1 MGPIVPRRRA
11 NTRPAGDREPLAMPR
26 NLAEAAESEGRSAWL
41 ATLPPTILMLAERWS
56 LTVGAPFQ
64 PGGRTAWVAPVRD
77 AEGRDLV
84 LKVGWRHPEALHEA
98 AGLRVWDGRGAVRLY
113 DALDVDEDTTALLL
127 EHCRPGTTLAVRPEE
142 EQDPVVAGLLRRLW
156 GVPVPDRLF
165 RPLQAMCD
173 RWADEFEAKTASG
186 PATVD
191 AGLARE
197 GIELF
202 RSLPR
207 GADRHVL
214 LVTDLHAGN
223 VLAAEREPWL
233 VVDPKPYAG
242 DPAYD
247 SLQHILNCGRRLH
260 DDPRGLARRMAD
272 LLDLD
277 PDRLLCWLFARCVQ
291 ESADWPELAGVARRI
306 APR

>member
-1 MGPIVPRRRA
+1 
-11 NTRPAGDREPLAMPR
+11 MPR
-26 NLAEAAESEGRSAWL
+26 SLVEAAESEGRTAWL
-41 ATLPPTILMLAERWS
+41 VTLPGAIRMLAERWS
-56 LTVGAPFQ
+56 LTVDAPFQ
-64 PGGRTAWVAPVRD
+64 PGGQTAWVAPVRD
-77 AEGRDLV
+77 AGGRDLV

-98 AGLRVWDGRGAVRLY
+98 AGLRVWDGRGTVRLH
-113 DALDVDEDTTALLL
+113 DALDVDDDTTALLL
-127 EHCRPGTTLAVRPEE
+127 ERCRPGAALADRPEE

-156 GVPVPDRLF
+156 AVPVPDRPF
-165 RPLQAMCD
+165 HPLQVMCD
-173 RWADEFEAKTASG
+173 RWADEFETAIASG
-186 PATVD
+186 PDTVD
-191 AGLARE
+191 PGLARE

-202 RSLPR
+202 RSLP
-207 GADRHVL
+207 GSADRRVL
-214 LVTDLHAGN
+214 LATDLHAGN

-233 VVDPKPYAG
+233 VVDPKPYVG

-247 SLQHILNCGRRLH
+247 PLQHILNCGRRLH

-277 PDRLLCWLFARCVQ
+277 PDRLLRWLFARCVQ